1 MKYEE
6 LHLKMIGFPKIM
18 GTSNKILIQTM
29 NRIIKVF
36 FLASF
41 LLHCLVSNAQDVR
54 SKMLARAAKLELKT
68 PYKAPPGD
76 PLSHHTAGYAKI
88 MCSAV
93 FITGLKPEFAAE
105 NVGYF
110 TSPYPERARVG
121 KPVIDYDRKSVSIT
135 LPNGITRTAIY
146 TGDQGCVCLTEGSN
160 SLYYQRYC

>member
-1 MKYEE
+1 
-6 LHLKMIGFPKIM
+6 
-18 GTSNKILIQTM
+18 M
-29 NRIIKVF
+29 NRKIRVY
-36 FLASF
+36 FLAS
-41 LLHCLVSNAQDVR
+41 LLLSCLVSNAQDLR

-76 PLSHHTAGYAKI
+76 ALSHHTAGYAKI

-110 TSPYPERARVG
+110 TGPYQERARVG
-121 KPVIDYDRKSVSIT
+121 KPVIDYDKKSVSIT

-146 TGDQGCVCLTEGSN
+146 TGDQGCICLPEGRN
-160 SLYYQRYC
+160 SLYYQPVKVHRNLPDATTTPWPMGDVLPA